1 MISRPRG
8 LTLSI
13 IGSLEDLSLADII
26 QVIAGSQKTGV
37 LFVNSNEGRS
47 SIVFKN
53 GYVVS
58 ASKPDLANRLGQLLL
73 KHSEISGMALE
84 MCLNEQSQ
92 TGLPLGEILL
102 KHSIITPDRLR
113 FYMKQQIVETVNEIV
128 NLGKGSFS
136 FQTDAQLPA
145 DLVLFDPQHILLD
158 VAYLQDTQRSS
169 ALPDVDES
177 FSPSDLIA
185 EVGEDDGSIFINR
198 PDKSIDVRCVQLLR
212 EVSEELARPRESTEV
227 SLLVLRLASE
237 FFDRSL
243 FLVLSGD
250 ALIACGGFGF
260 PLHPSPDRQI
270 PSQIRI
276 PLSDSSIF
284 KSVYETR
291 HAYRGLL
298 LDGEWGKLLISRIAD
313 RLPNE
318 IVVLPI
324 ISQEQVIAVLYGDNG
339 DSQQKIHSTD
349 LLEVL
354 LSQAGM
360 ALENQVLRD
369 RLMNLTESFQQ
380 RQGTADQF
388 GV

>member
-1 MISRPRG
+1 
-8 LTLSI
+8 LSI

-73 KHSEISGMALE
+73 KRGEISEMALE

-102 KHSIITPDRLR
+102 KHSMVTPDKLR
-113 FYMKQQIVETVNEIV
+113 SYMKQQIIETVNEIV
-128 NLGKGSFS
+128 NLGEGSFS
-136 FQTDAQLPA
+136 FQTDTQLPA

-158 VAYLQDTQRSS
+158 VAYLQDTRRSTIR
-169 ALPDVDES
+169 PVFEES
-177 FSPSDLIA
+177 FSPSNLIA
-185 EVGEDDGSIFINR
+185 EVGEDDRPAFINR

-212 EVSEELARPRESTEV
+212 ELSEELARPRESTEV

-243 FLVLSGD
+243 FFVLSGD
-250 ALIACGGFGF
+250 ALVACGGFGF
-260 PLHPSPDRQI
+260 PLQPSPDRQI
-270 PSQIRI
+270 PSQIRV

-291 HAYRGLL
+291 HAYRGVL
-298 LDGEWGKLLISRIAD
+298 LDGEWGKLLISKIAD

-324 ISQEQVIAVLYGDNG
+324 VSQELVIAILYGDNG

-360 ALENQVLRD
+360 ALENKVLRE
-369 RLMNLTESFQQ
+369 RLIKLTESSQQ
-380 RQGTADQF
+380 IEPYSDQS

>member
-1 MISRPRG
+1 M
-8 LTLSI
+8 SI

-58 ASKPDLANRLGQLLL
+58 ASKPDLAHRLGQLLL
-73 KHSEISGMALE
+73 KTGEISEMALE

-102 KHSIITPDRLR
+102 KHSMVTPDKLR
-113 FYMKQQIVETVNEIV
+113 SYMKQQVVETVNEIV
-128 NLGKGSFS
+128 NLGEGSFS
-136 FQTDAQLPA
+136 FQTDTQLPA

-158 VAYLQDTQRSS
+158 VAYLQDTRRSTIR
-169 ALPDVDES
+169 PVVEES
-177 FSPSDLIA
+177 FSPSNLIA
-185 EVGEDDGSIFINR
+185 EVGEDDRPTFINR

-212 EVSEELARPRESTEV
+212 ELSEELARPRESTEV

-243 FLVLSGD
+243 FFVLSGD
-250 ALIACGGFGF
+250 ALVACGGFGF
-260 PLHPSPDRQI
+260 PLQPSPDRQI
-270 PSQIRI
+270 PSQIRV

-284 KSVYETR
+284 KTVYETR
-291 HAYRGLL
+291 HAYRGVL
-298 LDGEWGKLLISRIAD
+298 LDGEWGKLLISKIAD

-324 ISQEQVIAVLYGDNG
+324 VSQELVIAILYGDNG

-360 ALENQVLRD
+360 ALENKVLRE
-369 RLMNLTESFQQ
+369 RLMKLTESFQQ
-380 RQGTADQF
+380 SENYSDQS

>member
-1 MISRPRG
+1 
-8 LTLSI
+8 LSI

-26 QVIAGSQKTGV
+26 QVIAGSQKTGL
-37 LFVNSNEGRS
+37 LFVNSEGGRS

-73 KHSEISGMALE
+73 KRGEISELALE
-84 MCLNEQSQ
+84 MCLNEQRQ
-92 TGLPLGEILL
+92 TSLPLREILL
-102 KHSIITPDRLR
+102 KHSIVTPDKLR
-113 FYMKQQIVETVNEIV
+113 TYMKHQVVETVNEIV

-136 FQTDAQLPA
+136 FQTDIQLPA
-145 DLVLFDPQHILLD
+145 DLVLFDPQHILMD
-158 VAYLQDTQRSS
+158 VAYLQDTLRSTT
-169 ALPDVDES
+169 PPVPEEP
-177 FSPSDLIA
+177 FSPSSLIA
-185 EVGEDDGSIFINR
+185 EGSDDQRPPFINR
-198 PDKSIDVRCVQLLR
+198 ADKSTDVGCVLLFR
-212 EVSEELARPRESTEV
+212 ELSEELARPRDSTEV

-250 ALIACGGFGF
+250 AFVACGGFGF
-260 PLHPSPDRQI
+260 PLRPSPDRQI
-270 PSQIRI
+270 PSQIRV

-284 KSVYETR
+284 NSVYENR
-291 HAYRGLL
+291 HAYRGVL
-298 LDGEWGKLLISRIAD
+298 LDGDWGKLLISRIAD

-324 ISQEQVIAVLYGDNG
+324 ISQEQVIALLYGDNG
-339 DSQQKIHSTD
+339 DSQQRIHSTD

-360 ALENQVLRD
+360 ALENKVLRE
-369 RLMNLTESFQQ
+369 RLMKLTQPS
-380 RQGTADQF
+380 RQKRGYF
-388 GV
+388 